1 MEIRIGDFYIRN
13 SDGKVCKIK
22 AIFHRK
28 IVLESEDGTWLTITD
43 DRGLEKAYK
52 KKESKV
58 AS

>member
-1 MEIRIGDFYIRN
+1 MEIRIGDYYIRN
-13 SDGKVCKIK
+13 SDGKVCKIRR
-22 AIFHRK
+22 IFHRK

>member
-1 MEIRIGDFYIRN
+1 MKIGDVYIRH
-13 SDGKVCKIK
+13 SDGRICKVK
-22 AIFHRK
+22 AFYNLK
-28 IVLESEDGTWLTITD
+28 VVLESEDGTWLTITD